1 MRRFGN
7 MKLKAI
13 VLGIILSWGVLA
25 FAKTPRA
32 ALAKSAQSSAAAP
45 QREDELTKG
54 LRADIARMEAL
65 VQQMDVNLAQVDV
78 TQSPLKHQF
87 QLEIDAWRVM
97 IASMKR
103 RLGGKK

>member
-1 MRRFGN
+1 
-7 MKLKAI
+7 MKLQAI
-13 VLGIILSWGVLA
+13 LLGGMLFCGMLS
-25 FAKTPRA
+25 FAK
-32 ALAKSAQSSAAAP
+32 ALKTAPAHSAKSSQADATAPTP

-78 TQSPLKHQF
+78 TQTPLKHQL

-103 RLGGKK
+103 RLGEKK

>member
-1 MRRFGN
+1 

-13 VLGIILSWGVLA
+13 ILGVMLFCGVLS

-32 ALAKSAQSSAAAP
+32 AQAPSAKSSQAETSSAAP
-45 QREDELTKG
+45 REDELTKG

-78 TQSPLKHQF
+78 TQTPLKHQF

-103 RLGGKK
+103 RLGEKK

>member
-1 MRRFGN
+1 MR
-7 MKLKAI
+7 LKAI
-13 VLGIILSWGVLA
+13 ILGVTLFCGVLS
-25 FAKTPRA
+25 FAKTPKA
-32 ALAKSAQSSAAAP
+32 QPPKSSQAETSAT

-103 RLGGKK
+103 RLGEKK

>member
-1 MRRFGN
+1 

-13 VLGIILSWGVLA
+13 ILGVTLFCGVLS
-25 FAKTPRA
+25 FAKPPKART
-32 ALAKSAQSSAAAP
+32 AKSFQAETSAAAP

-54 LRADIARMEAL
+54 LRADIVRMEAL
-65 VQQMDVNLAQVDV
+65 VQQMEVNLAQVDV

-103 RLGGKK
+103 RLGEKK

>member
-1 MRRFGN
+1 
-7 MKLKAI
+7 MKFKAI
-13 VLGIILSWGVLA
+13 MMGVTLFCGVLS

-32 ALAKSAQSSAAAP
+32 AQAHSAKSSQAETSAAAP
-45 QREDELTKG
+45 QRDDELTKG

-103 RLGGKK
+103 RLGEKK

>member
-1 MRRFGN
+1 MNTEAVTMR
-7 MKLKAI
+7 LKAI
-13 VLGIILSWGVLA
+13 ILGVTLFCGVLSFPKA
-25 FAKTPRA
+25 QPP
-32 ALAKSAQSSAAAP
+32 KSSQAETSAT

-103 RLGGKK
+103 RLGEKK